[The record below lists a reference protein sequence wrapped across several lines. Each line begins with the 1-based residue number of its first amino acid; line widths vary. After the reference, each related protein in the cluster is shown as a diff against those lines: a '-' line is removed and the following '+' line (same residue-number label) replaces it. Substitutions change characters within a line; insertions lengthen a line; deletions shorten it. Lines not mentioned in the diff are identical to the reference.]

1 MLIRSSRAIRP
12 IRKHMICFCSTTAY
26 KHNNIN
32 QTSNRKQST
41 SVSATTNSDGESSFY
56 ESLNSPRHILAPMVA
71 QSDLPFRLMCEQL
84 YNVDLSYTQMIH
96 AYNFVEPNGEI
107 FRTNHL
113 DVYDQ
118 SIVRDVLLGKEDS
131 SVLMKTPSQS
141 NAIKGLSES
150 DIEQSRRRILAAI
163 AKKTGISNGD
173 IPPIKRTIV
182 QIAGHNPDIA
192 VRAANMILER
202 SGDAVAGIDLNL
214 GCPQSIARKG
224 KYGSFLHDEDPEATY
239 NVLSAL
245 RSNLPNEIG
254 VTAKIRLPPTQADAD
269 SGKLGNMSQTDRP
282 QTIDERMKCLIDCGV
297 DLITVHGR
305 TRFENKVAVK
315 AANWNAIH
323 QATHVAREYSGN
335 SNYPIFANGGIEFGQ
350 DIQRCLESTLAS
362 GV

>member
-12 IRKHMICFCSTTAY
+12 IRKHICFCSATS
-26 KHNNIN
+26 KQI
-32 QTSNRKQST
+32 SNRKQST

-118 SIVRDVLLGKEDS
+118 STVRDVLLGKEDS
-131 SVLMKTPSQS
+131 SVLMITPSQS

-163 AKKTGISNGD
+163 AKKTGNSNGD

-202 SGDAVAGIDLNL
+202 SGDTVVAGKCVFTVLDIRQYLTASSPHFTNISYYL
-214 GCPQSIARKG
+214 L
-224 KYGSFLHDEDPEATY
+224 SFTH
-239 NVLSAL
+239 
-245 RSNLPNEIG
+245 IFQG
-254 VTAKIRLPPTQADAD
+254 
-269 SGKLGNMSQTDRP
+269 
-282 QTIDERMKCLIDCGV
+282 LI
-297 DLITVHGR
+297 
-305 TRFENKVAVK
+305 
-315 AANWNAIH
+315 
-323 QATHVAREYSGN
+323 
-335 SNYPIFANGGIEFGQ
+335 
-350 DIQRCLESTLAS
+350 
-362 GV
+362 